1 LTLEGAGSAS
11 TFIDGGAAASV
22 IDINVF
28 GGPEVIITDLTI
40 QNGSADKGAGIYAA
54 TSVTINN
61 AVITQNLAANY
72 GGGIYVYDGPLIL
85 DNTTVSD
92 NEAGLAGGGID
103 NRFDSAITNS
113 QILNN
118 RITTPSPA
126 VTVGGAGIHNRSN
139 LTITDS
145 SIVGNTTTGGGG
157 GVFNNAYQDTLT
169 LTNVIVDGN
178 EALTYGAGIYNYG
191 LDGSLVIE
199 DSQVINNTTTDPVSE
214 GAGVYNRGTA
224 TITDSTISGNT
235 SGWTAAGIMQR
246 DGVMVLTGTDVVNNA
261 TSGRGGGIFVGNG
274 TLELDNSP
282 VDANTAVTGGG
293 GIYAGGWTAGPGTAV
308 TLVDSTISNN
318 SGSSYGGGIYTSVL
332 LTLVSSTLSGNTATV
347 FGGGIYGNDPSG
359 DVMTLTNCTVSNNT
373 ADNSGGGVYLQSQDA
388 VLNNCTISSNSSP
401 GTGGIRSANTVTVR
415 NSIIANQISGIDCS
429 MAGNS
434 IGYNLESGTSCGF
447 TAIGDQQST
456 DPLLLP
462 LANYGGP
469 TETHALP
476 FDSPAVDSA
485 DPAGC
490 WADQDGDAIPET
502 DLLIDQRGQ
511 ARVDIYAVGNDA
523 PDEFCDIGAYEFD
536 PYALAGDFEED
547 ADGDGLPDQWFY
559 QQFVAGVDGQDCTQ
573 AYTGSCSLLVQ
584 GDGTLKKAKQLFH
597 QAGLAGDSY
606 TLTLRSSADN
616 AGLGRLRAAIRVRH
630 TNGTSMYEF
639 VNLDKGTHDWQEYTI
654 PFTTTDDYDFIRV
667 LPLISELQSGSAQ
680 VDSVILTKN

>member
-1 LTLEGAGSAS
+1 MTLEGAGSAS

-429 MAGNS
+429 MAGNLLVTTLKAAPVAVLPQSAISKAPIHCYCPWPTTVVLRKPMLCRLIARRS
-434 IGYNLESGTSCGF
+434 IARIRPGVGRIKMAMLYPRLICSSTNAARQEWISMRSETMRLTSFAISALMNSILTRWPVILKKMPMAMVCPTNGFINNL
-447 TAIGDQQST
+447 
-456 DPLLLP
+456 
-462 LANYGGP
+462 
-469 TETHALP
+469 
-476 FDSPAVDSA
+476 SPALMA
-485 DPAGC
+485 RIARKPIPALVRC
-490 WADQDGDAIPET
+490 WCKAM
-502 DLLIDQRGQ
+502 
-511 ARVDIYAVGNDA
+511 
-523 PDEFCDIGAYEFD
+523 
-536 PYALAGDFEED
+536 AL
-547 ADGDGLPDQWFY
+547 
-559 QQFVAGVDGQDCTQ
+559 
-573 AYTGSCSLLVQ
+573 
-584 GDGTLKKAKQLFH
+584 
-597 QAGLAGDSY
+597 
-606 TLTLRSSADN
+606 
-616 AGLGRLRAAIRVRH
+616 
-630 TNGTSMYEF
+630 
-639 VNLDKGTHDWQEYTI
+639 
-654 PFTTTDDYDFIRV
+654 
-667 LPLISELQSGSAQ
+667 
-680 VDSVILTKN
+680 